1 MSTIGVDIGGSK
13 SLAVRLDET
22 GESARSMV
30 EHDLSV
36 GPLEAILES
45 IVSVDA
51 DTVTAIGVG
60 IAGLVTPT
68 DGILVWGPHLP
79 GTQLAVKDAVE
90 AKFGR
95 TTVVDND
102 ANMALFGELRM
113 GVAVGYRNVVL
124 VTLGT
129 GIGGAI
135 AIEGE
140 IYRGGSFAGEWGHM
154 QVERNGNLCDCGKRG
169 CWETL
174 ASGPALVRLAS
185 EVVSS
190 NPESSLARVL
200 GVRTAT
206 DVITGESVVA
216 AADAGDETARSL
228 VAEVGRAL
236 GQGLADLVAIF
247 DPELVVVGGGL
258 GSVGESILG
267 PARRVIA
274 DSLHGGSLRV
284 PPTVLVAGLGPAAG
298 AIGAAAMASEAEY
311 GG

>member
-1 MSTIGVDIGGSK
+1 MSAIGVDIGGTK
-13 SLAVRLDET
+13 SLAVRLT
-22 GESARSMV
+22 ESAEAARSMV
-30 EHDLSV
+30 EHDPATA
-36 GPLEAILES
+36 PLEQILES
-45 IVSVDA
+45 IASVDA
-51 DTVTAIGVG
+51 DDATAIGIG
-60 IAGLVTPT
+60 IAGLVNPG
-68 DGILVWGPHLP
+68 DGALVWGPHLP
-79 GTQLAVKDAVE
+79 GTNMRIRDAVE
-90 AKFGR
+90 ARFSR
-95 TTVVDND
+95 PTVVDND

-113 GVAVGYRNVVL
+113 GVAVGYSDVLL

-135 AIEGE
+135 AIDGE
-140 IYRGGSFAGEWGHM
+140 IFRGGAFAGEWGHM
-154 QVERNGNLCDCGKRG
+154 QVERNGDLCDCGKRG

-174 ASGPALVRLAS
+174 ASGPALVRLAR
-185 EVVSS
+185 EVVSA

-200 GVRTAT
+200 GARSATEQITA
-206 DVITGESVVA
+206 ESVVA
-216 AADAGDETARSL
+216 AADSGDETARSL

-247 DPELVVVGGGL
+247 DPELVIVGGGL

-284 PPTVLVAGLGPAAG
+284 PPPVLVAGLGPAAG
-298 AIGAAAMASEAEY
+298 AIGAAIMATEANH